1 MAMKARNIIAPSRKM
16 VTPNA
21 SAQTPLMQKLMG
33 RFQSFLAGLTKTEN
47 GNYYVPACSS
57 KRGKNYKKIGLGKLG
72 VGGTSRQ
79 RRVREG
85 KNW

>member
-1 MAMKARNIIAPSRKM
+1 MKIKNVVTEGRRKGILPTGEQNAM
-16 VTPNA
+16 
-21 SAQTPLMQKLMG
+21 MQKLMG